1 MARGLESGLRPLL
14 MKKGLGV
21 DGGIARLCLE
31 MGFGGIPRQVE
42 PALLEVEGYIFVT

>member
-1 MARGLESGLRPLL
+1 

-31 MGFGGIPRQVE
+31 MGFGGIPRQVK
-42 PALLEVEGYIFVT
+42 PALLKAKGYVFIA